1 MTVNLPV
8 NLPILK
14 SPLVTLGHQIRAHRK
29 ALGVNATVAAESAGI
44 SRVTWHRI
52 EKGEASVAMGA
63 YAKAL
68 DTLGL
73 KLGIKGESN
82 LSLSD
87 YIPVQ
92 ILLSNFPQL
101 RQLAWQVSDAEKLNP
116 MEAWSIYERNWRHI
130 DQAALTKEEL
140 QLITSLKQAVG
151 GANMFYSSHL
161 KFQ

>member
-8 NLPILK
+8 DLPIQEP
-14 SPLVTLGHQIRAHRK
+14 PLVTLGHQIRAHRK

-52 EKGEASVAMGA
+52 EKGEPSVAMGA

-73 KLGIKGESN
+73 KVGIKSETNQSH
-82 LSLSD
+82 SD
-87 YIPVQ
+87 CIPVQ
-92 ILLSNFPQL
+92 IQLSNFPQL

-116 MEAWSIYERNWRHI
+116 LEAWSIYERNWRHI
-130 DQAALTKEEL
+130 DQAALTNEER
-140 QLITSLKQAVG
+140 QLIKALQQAVG
-151 GANMFYSSHL
+151 GVSNV
-161 KFQ
+161 

>member
-8 NLPILK
+8 NLPILE

-87 YIPVQ
+87 
-92 ILLSNFPQL
+92 
-101 RQLAWQVSDAEKLNP
+101 
-116 MEAWSIYERNWRHI
+116 
-130 DQAALTKEEL
+130 
-140 QLITSLKQAVG
+140 
-151 GANMFYSSHL
+151 
-161 KFQ
+161 